1 MTHRYT
7 RKDLLEWIED
17 WRETGIGTLDGYGK
31 FDRGFR
37 RISHFLKQNEKMSEC
52 ELERAYLSAFTGL
65 VREKMDCR
73 MMLKGPDHHPEDPYP
88 IDTLRECAQYVLT
101 NPRAPTLRSM
111 SQQPREPPRLL
122 RYDVHERARVKGEQK
137 LKECGGRGDYMR
149 RDGTRP
155 SQQQVES

>member
-17 WRETGIGTLDGYGK
+17 WRETGIESLDGYGK

-37 RISHFLKQNEKMSEC
+37 RISHFQKEKMSEC

-73 MMLKGPDHHPEDPYP
+73 MMLKGPDHHPEDPNCNCKSKSRC
-88 IDTLRECAQYVLT
+88 I
-101 NPRAPTLRSM
+101 
-111 SQQPREPPRLL
+111 
-122 RYDVHERARVKGEQK
+122 
-137 LKECGGRGDYMR
+137 R
-149 RDGTRP
+149 R
-155 SQQQVES
+155 